1 MKYIID
7 YIIVFTDWLITA
19 IKDILLLLWNV
30 ILIVVEAGKFLIS
43 VVTSLPALVT
53 VPAVALVVACVLYKV
68 LGREG
73 EKQVNG
79 RSCKPVW
86 SRFFDTLECK
96 ASWYANYVLVR
107 SCSHFWYYR

>member
-1 MKYIID
+1 MKGGGSVKYIID

-73 EKQVNG
+73 GE
-79 RSCKPVW
+79 
-86 SRFFDTLECK
+86 
-96 ASWYANYVLVR
+96 AS
-107 SCSHFWYYR
+107 

>member
-7 YIIVFTDWLITA
+7 YIMAFSDWLFTA
-19 IKDILLLLWNV
+19 INDFFLLLWNV
-30 ILIVVEAGKFLIS
+30 ILIVVEAGKLLIS

-73 EKQVNG
+73 GE
-79 RSCKPVW
+79 
-86 SRFFDTLECK
+86 
-96 ASWYANYVLVR
+96 AS
-107 SCSHFWYYR
+107 

>member
-43 VVTSLPALVT
+43 VVTSLPLWLLCLLWLWSLLVFCIKSS
-53 VPAVALVVACVLYKV
+53 VE
-68 LGREG
+68 RG
-73 EKQVNG
+73 EKQANG
-79 RSCKPVW
+79 RSRKPVW

>member
-73 EKQVNG
+73 GEDG
-79 RSCKPVW
+79 RRLRRQRTRCRWEQAETARP
-86 SRFFDTLECK
+86 RGL
-96 ASWYANYVLVR
+96 R
-107 SCSHFWYYR
+107 